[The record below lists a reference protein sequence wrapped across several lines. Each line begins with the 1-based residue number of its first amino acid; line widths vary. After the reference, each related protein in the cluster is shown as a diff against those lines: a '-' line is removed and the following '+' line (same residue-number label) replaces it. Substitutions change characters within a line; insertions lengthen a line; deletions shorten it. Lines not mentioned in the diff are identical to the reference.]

1 MIEIKLLPQEFWDP
15 VKEEFINT
23 PDMTI
28 RMEYSLVSVSRW
40 ERKWKKPYLSVESK
54 TDDEFFDFLRCMTI
68 TPKDVPMFVY
78 RSLPQS
84 TINEIIKYMND
95 PMTAT
100 TFPKDNK
107 TGGREIV
114 TAEIIYYQMFSLN
127 IPLECEKWHLNR
139 LMTQIRVCAVKNAP
153 KKKMSRRE
161 TMSQNAAL
169 NAQRRKARNSK
180 G

>member
-1 MIEIKLLPQEFWDP
+1 MFEIKLLPQEFWDP
-15 VKEEFINT
+15 IKEEFINM
-23 PDMTI
+23 PAMTLK
-28 RMEYSLVSVSRW
+28 MEHSLASVSRW
-40 ERKWKKPYLSVESK
+40 ERKWKKPYLTLEPK
-54 TDDEFFDFLRCMTI
+54 TDEEFYDYLRCMTI
-68 TPKDVPMFVY
+68 TPKDVPTIVY

-84 TINEIIKYMND
+84 IIDEAINYIND

-100 TFPKDNK
+100 TFPKDNRRAS
-107 TGGREIV
+107 REII

-139 LMTQIRVCAVKNAP
+139 LMTQIRVCAVKNSP

>member
-1 MIEIKLLPQEFWDP
+1 MPA
-15 VKEEFINT
+15 
-23 PDMTI
+23 MTLK
-28 RMEYSLVSVSRW
+28 MEHSLVSVSRW
-40 ERKWKKPYLSVESK
+40 ERKWKKPYLTLEPK
-54 TDDEFFDFLRCMTI
+54 TDEEFYDYLRCMTI
-68 TPKDVPMFVY
+68 TPKDVPTIVY

-84 TINEIIKYMND
+84 IIDEAINYIND

-100 TFPKDNK
+100 TFPKDNRRAS
-107 TGGREIV
+107 REII

-127 IPLECEKWHLNR
+127 IPLECEKWNLNR
-139 LMTQIRVCAVKNAP
+139 LMTQIRVCAIKNAP

-161 TMSQNAAL
+161 TMNQNAAL

>member
-1 MIEIKLLPQEFWDP
+1 MPA
-15 VKEEFINT
+15 
-23 PDMTI
+23 MTLK
-28 RMEYSLVSVSRW
+28 MEHSLVSVSRW
-40 ERKWKKPYLSVESK
+40 ERKWKKPYLTLEPK
-54 TDDEFFDFLRCMTI
+54 TDEEFYDYLRCMTI
-68 TPKDVPMFVY
+68 TPKDVPTIVY

-84 TINEIIKYMND
+84 IIDEAINYIND

-100 TFPKDNK
+100 TFPKD
-107 TGGREIV
+107 TRRASREII

-139 LMTQIRVCAVKNAP
+139 LMTQIRVCAVKNSP

>member
-1 MIEIKLLPQEFWDP
+1 MPA
-15 VKEEFINT
+15 
-23 PDMTI
+23 MTLK
-28 RMEYSLVSVSRW
+28 MEHSLVSVSRW
-40 ERKWKKPYLSVESK
+40 ERKWKKPYLTLEPK
-54 TDDEFFDFLRCMTI
+54 TDEEFYDYLRCMTI
-68 TPKDVPMFVY
+68 APKDVPTIVY

-84 TINEIIKYMND
+84 IIDEAINYIND

-100 TFPKDNK
+100 TFPKDNRRAS
-107 TGGREIV
+107 REII

-139 LMTQIRVCAVKNAP
+139 LMTQIRVCAVKNSP

>member
-1 MIEIKLLPQEFWDP
+1 MPA
-15 VKEEFINT
+15 
-23 PDMTI
+23 MTLK
-28 RMEYSLVSVSRW
+28 MEHSLASVSRW
-40 ERKWKKPYLSVESK
+40 ERKWKKPYLTLEPK
-54 TDDEFFDFLRCMTI
+54 TDEEFYDYLRCMTI
-68 TPKDVPMFVY
+68 TPKDVPTIVY

-84 TINEIIKYMND
+84 IIDEAINYIND

-100 TFPKDNK
+100 TFPKDNRRAS
-107 TGGREIV
+107 REII

-139 LMTQIRVCAVKNAP
+139 LMTQIRVCAVKNSP

>member
-1 MIEIKLLPQEFWDP
+1 MPA
-15 VKEEFINT
+15 
-23 PDMTI
+23 MTL
-28 RMEYSLVSVSRW
+28 RMEHSLVSVSKW
-40 ERKWKKPYLSVESK
+40 ERKWKKPYLTTDKK
-54 TDDEFFDFLRCMTI
+54 TDDEFFDYLRCMTI
-68 TPKDVPMFVY
+68 TPKDVPILVY

-84 TINEIIKYMND
+84 ILDQIVSYMND

-100 TFPKDNK
+100 TFPKDN
-107 TGGREIV
+107 TRVSREIV

-127 IPLECEKWHLNR
+127 IPLECEKWNLNR
-139 LMTQIRVCAVKNAP
+139 LMTQIRVCAIKNAP

-161 TMSQNAAL
+161 TMNQNAAL

>member
-1 MIEIKLLPQEFWDP
+1 MPA
-15 VKEEFINT
+15 
-23 PDMTI
+23 MTLK
-28 RMEYSLVSVSRW
+28 MEHSLVSVSRW
-40 ERKWKKPYLSVESK
+40 ERKWKKPYLTLEPK
-54 TDDEFFDFLRCMTI
+54 TDEEFYDYLRCMTI
-68 TPKDVPMFVY
+68 TPRCVPIIVY

-84 TINEIIKYMND
+84 IIDEAIAYIND

-100 TFPKDNK
+100 TFPKDNRRAS
-107 TGGREIV
+107 REII

-139 LMTQIRVCAVKNAP
+139 LMTQIRVCAIKNSP

-161 TMSQNAAL
+161 TMNQNAAL

>member
-1 MIEIKLLPQEFWDP
+1 MPA
-15 VKEEFINT
+15 
-23 PDMTI
+23 MTLK
-28 RMEYSLVSVSRW
+28 MEHSLVSVSRW
-40 ERKWKKPYLSVESK
+40 ERKWKKPYLTLEPK
-54 TDDEFFDFLRCMTI
+54 TDEEFYDYLRCMTI
-68 TPKDVPMFVY
+68 TPKDVPAIVY

-84 TINEIIKYMND
+84 IIDEAINYIND

-100 TFPKDNK
+100 TFPKDNRRAS
-107 TGGREIV
+107 REII

-139 LMTQIRVCAVKNAP
+139 LMTQIRVCAVKNSP

>member
-1 MIEIKLLPQEFWDP
+1 MPA
-15 VKEEFINT
+15 
-23 PDMTI
+23 MTLK
-28 RMEYSLVSVSRW
+28 MEHSLVSVSRW
-40 ERKWKKPYLSVESK
+40 ERKWKKPYLTLEPK
-54 TDDEFFDFLRCMTI
+54 TDEEFYDYLRCMTI
-68 TPKDVPMFVY
+68 TPKDVPTIVY

-84 TINEIIKYMND
+84 IIDEAIIYIND

-100 TFPKDNK
+100 TFPKDNRRAS
-107 TGGREIV
+107 REII

-139 LMTQIRVCAVKNAP
+139 LMTQIRVCAVKNSP

>member
-1 MIEIKLLPQEFWDP
+1 MPA
-15 VKEEFINT
+15 
-23 PDMTI
+23 MTLK
-28 RMEYSLVSVSRW
+28 MEHSLVSVSRW
-40 ERKWKKPYLSVESK
+40 ERKWKKPYLTLEPK
-54 TDDEFFDFLRCMTI
+54 TDEEFYDYLRCMTI
-68 TPKDVPMFVY
+68 TPKDVSTIVY

-84 TINEIIKYMND
+84 IIDEAINYIND

-100 TFPKDNK
+100 TFPKDNRRAS
-107 TGGREIV
+107 REII

-139 LMTQIRVCAVKNAP
+139 LMTQIRVCAVKNSP

>member
-1 MIEIKLLPQEFWDP
+1 MPA
-15 VKEEFINT
+15 
-23 PDMTI
+23 MTLK
-28 RMEYSLVSVSRW
+28 MEHSLVSVSRW
-40 ERKWKKPYLSVESK
+40 ERKWKKPYLTLEPK
-54 TDDEFFDFLRCMTI
+54 TDEEFYDYLRCMTI
-68 TPKDVPMFVY
+68 TPKDVPTIVY

-84 TINEIIKYMND
+84 IIDEAINYIND

-100 TFPKDNK
+100 TFPKDNRRAS
-107 TGGREIV
+107 REII
-114 TAEIIYYQMFSLN
+114 TAEIIYHQMFSLN

-139 LMTQIRVCAVKNAP
+139 LMTQIRVCAVKNSP

>member
-1 MIEIKLLPQEFWDP
+1 MPA
-15 VKEEFINT
+15 
-23 PDMTI
+23 MTLK
-28 RMEYSLVSVSRW
+28 MEHSLVSVSRW
-40 ERKWKKPYLSVESK
+40 ERKWKKPYLTLEPK
-54 TDDEFFDFLRCMTI
+54 TDEEFYDYLRCMTI
-68 TPKDVPMFVY
+68 TPKDVPTIVY

-84 TINEIIKYMND
+84 IIDEAINYIND

-100 TFPKDNK
+100 TFPKDN
-107 TGGREIV
+107 RRASRQII

-139 LMTQIRVCAVKNAP
+139 LMTQIRVCAVKNSP

>member
-1 MIEIKLLPQEFWDP
+1 MPA
-15 VKEEFINT
+15 
-23 PDMTI
+23 MTLK
-28 RMEYSLVSVSRW
+28 MEHSLVSVSRW
-40 ERKWKKPYLSVESK
+40 ERKWKKPYLTLEPK
-54 TDDEFFDFLRCMTI
+54 TDEEFYDYLRCMTI
-68 TPKDVPMFVY
+68 TPKDVPTIVY

-84 TINEIIKYMND
+84 IIDEAINYIND

-100 TFPKDNK
+100 TFPKDNRRAS
-107 TGGREIV
+107 REII

-139 LMTQIRVCAVKNAP
+139 LMTQIRVCAVKNSP